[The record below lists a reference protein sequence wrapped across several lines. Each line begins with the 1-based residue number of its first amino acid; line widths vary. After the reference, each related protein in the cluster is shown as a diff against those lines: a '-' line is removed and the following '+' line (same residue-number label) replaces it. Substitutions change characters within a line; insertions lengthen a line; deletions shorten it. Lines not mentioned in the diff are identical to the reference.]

1 MRRRTTIIA
10 CCGAVALASALP
22 GGDAI
27 AHVSAAATLPGATL
41 PHVSSTPPAGTAV
54 TPVPPKSPVVKLVSC
69 TPEEHEAVYQAR
81 MAQIPGADH
90 MGVRFTLLSQ
100 IPGKLEAR
108 VKVPALSRWRKSK
121 PGVGTFAW
129 KQELLNLAAG
139 ATYRVQVDFRWFD
152 AAGEVLKR
160 SRSRSAACRQYSDL
174 PNLKVKLIGSAP
186 TAVEGMSRYRVRVDN
201 DGAATASGG
210 SLRLSV
216 DGTVAQTQPLAA
228 LAAGESRIVPVVGP
242 ACTQWVE
249 AVVDPDDVVV
259 ELSESDNMHSFACA
273 DFARR

>member
-1 MRRRTTIIA
+1 MRRRTILIA

-22 GGDAI
+22 G
-27 AHVSAAATLPGATL
+27 AAAFAHAPTTVALPGATL
-41 PHVSSTPPAGTAV
+41 PHTYSSPPAGTSV
-54 TPVPPKSPVVKLVSC
+54 TPVTKSPVVKLVSC

-81 MAQIPGADH
+81 MAQIPDADH

-100 IPGKLEAR
+100 VPGKLETR

-152 AAGEVLKR
+152 AAGAVLRK
-160 SRSRSAACRQYSDL
+160 SRTRSAPCRQYSDL
-174 PNLKVKLIGSAP
+174 PNLTVKLVSSSPA
-186 TAVEGMSRYRVRVDN
+186 AVEGMSRYRVRVEN
-201 DGAATASGG
+201 VGAATASGA

-228 LAAGESRIVPVVGP
+228 LAAGESRTVPVVGP

-249 AVVDPDDVVV
+249 AAVDPDDGVV
-259 ELSESDNMHSFACA
+259 ELSESDNTHSFACA